1 MLNTLFTIASF
12 IVALGLLIIVHEFG
26 HFWVARRVGVKVLR
40 FSVGFGKPLITRKYG
55 EDQTEFVIAAFPL
68 GGYVK
73 MLDETEAPV
82 APEEIHRAFN
92 RKSLPK
98 KAAVVVAGPLFNLL
112 FAVFAYWVIFLG
124 GIEGLK
130 PEVGYVVDNSPA
142 SIAGFHVGD
151 ELLEVNGK
159 QIQTWGQRRLYLY
172 GQVLDGDRLQFRVRS
187 NEGRV
192 RTITIDTS
200 TLSISDIGPSLM
212 GKGLGLYVKQPAL
225 LPIIGEVADGPA
237 KGAGLQSGDRIVSI
251 DGEAIATWED
261 MAAHIHAKPDQAI
274 NVGYQ
279 RGEVRKNVSMVPKPT
294 TVNGNKI
301 GLIGIAPQAPDI
313 PPTMIR
319 QVNYGPVE
327 SLVEAAVQTWTM
339 STLTLKMMGKMIVR
353 EVSTE
358 NISGPITI
366 AQYAGQSASIGLR
379 PFIMFLAVISI
390 SLGVLNLLP
399 IPVLDGGHL
408 MYYAIEA
415 IKGSPLS
422 EQARL
427 LGQQVGVVILAMLMM
442 LAFYNDLIRIIK

>member
-92 RKSLPK
+92 RKSLSK

-172 GQVLDGDRLQFRVRS
+172 GKVLDGDRLQFRVRS

-237 KGAGLQSGDRIVSI
+237 KSAGLQSGDRIVSI
-251 DGEAIATWED
+251 DGEAIETWED
-261 MAAHIHAKPDQAI
+261 MAAHIHAKPDKAI

-427 LGQQVGVVILAMLMM
+427 LGQQVGVVILAMLRM